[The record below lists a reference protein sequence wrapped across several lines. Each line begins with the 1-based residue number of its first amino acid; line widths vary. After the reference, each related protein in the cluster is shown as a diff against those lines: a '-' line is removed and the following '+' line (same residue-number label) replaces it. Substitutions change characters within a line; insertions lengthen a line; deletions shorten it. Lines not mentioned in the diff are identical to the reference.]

1 MKRLVLAGLA
11 SLGFLF
17 SSAHADTTLIPAP
30 PATQAKS
37 YIVVDQQSFTVI
49 AAKDPDLRIEPASLT
64 KLMTAYLTFKAVKA
78 GQLRLDQPVTVSQ
91 KAWKAEGSRMFLE
104 PHKPVTVDALIHG
117 IIIQSGN
124 DAAITLAEA
133 IAGSEEVFAQMMTR
147 EALRLGMKNTH
158 FVNATGLPH
167 ADHYTTATDL
177 SLLAQAVLRDFPDF
191 YPLYGQKEFTYNNIR
206 QPNRNLLLYRDPNV
220 DGMKTGYTD
229 SAGYCL
235 VASSKKDGR
244 RLISV
249 VTGEP
254 SEISRADDSAG
265 LLNYAAQFFA
275 THKLFNANQ
284 LIATVDVYKAD
295 MREVN
300 AGFLQDTYVTV
311 ATGLSDKVTY
321 QFVGRKKLLAPLK
334 KGATIGKMIVSVEG
348 KPLREYSVVA
358 LEDVAEGGFF
368 RRQWDTIRLW
378 FA

>member
-78 GQLRLDQPVTVSQ
+78 GQLRLDQPVMVSQ

-368 RRQWDTIRLW
+368 RCQWDTIRLW